1 MEFSIFSFA
10 NLFFLIL
17 RGGAGGEGEGGVV
30 DKHGIYDTYKD
41 SVYGVTNSWD
51 IHTYWTTSGDAVSA
65 VCYTIYYEEQ
75 HISRLCQ
82 EGYKDS
88 VYGVTNSWDIYWTI
102 GEMLSQLFVTL
113 YNIKNRDMNFEFF
126 KNI

>member
-41 SVYGVTNSWD
+41 SVYGVTNSETY
-51 IHTYWTTSGDAVSA
+51 IH
-65 VCYTIYYEEQ
+65 IELL
-75 HISRLCQ
+75 R
-82 EGYKDS
+82 
-88 VYGVTNSWDIYWTI
+88 
-102 GEMLSQLFVTL
+102 EMLSQLFVTL
-113 YNIKNRDMNFEFF
+113 YTMKNSIYPACVKRDIKIVYMV
-126 KNI
+126 